1 MSKFFLFLLLALL
14 VSACTATTPIPPP
27 ADTPSKMPAP
37 TLAATDTQNSTPTST
52 NPSPAITAISHPALN
67 TNGPYLAYLSSQ
79 GDQHEIVLM
88 DADGIGQKIIP
99 YPANATYLPYFLSN
113 ILSPDGHWLAYY
125 TGSAA
130 KCFGNG
136 GADTADLTLNL
147 LNLADGKSQI
157 VTRLLLHDYPN
168 NFVQAAQQLNQAGIT
183 ADLLQN
189 AFGCGMDESA
199 WSPDG
204 RYLAFSGQMDGLSSD
219 VYLYD
224 TISHAI
230 KRLSSEPEEVETIS
244 WSSDG
249 QRIIEWSDFG
259 VGEGMMHDVHV
270 LALDGR
276 VVFKLFIN
284 RGSLDWL
291 YGPVYSFWGR
301 ENEAEPNQSG
311 FVDITTG
318 KVLKAW
324 DQGFSF
330 LAVSTDKQWLA
341 GYFSG
346 GKETN
351 LLPGFYLIN
360 LNTFKADRVALPGT
374 YEDIHTT
381 LQAIGSGD
389 QTFGFIRAT
398 DNNLYFLS
406 QDGKLT
412 PTGINATTFSLSPNK
427 QYLVAI
433 GKKIHILKADGTS
446 IGDVDLPAN
455 LSSEWIRAVNW
466 RPDSSGLFFTYWDSP
481 PGTFNVPKQLYA
493 MDLSTGRSI
502 LVDPSS
508 PALNEKD
515 FVWVAKPK

>member
-113 ILSPDGHWLAYY
+113 ILSPDGHSLAYY

-136 GADTADLTLNL
+136 GVDTADLTLNL

-224 TISHAI
+224 TISHVI

-360 LNTFKADRVALPGT
+360 LSTF
-374 YEDIHTT
+374 
-381 LQAIGSGD
+381 
-389 QTFGFIRAT
+389 
-398 DNNLYFLS
+398 
-406 QDGKLT
+406 
-412 PTGINATTFSLSPNK
+412 
-427 QYLVAI
+427 
-433 GKKIHILKADGTS
+433 
-446 IGDVDLPAN
+446 
-455 LSSEWIRAVNW
+455 
-466 RPDSSGLFFTYWDSP
+466 
-481 PGTFNVPKQLYA
+481 
-493 MDLSTGRSI
+493 
-502 LVDPSS
+502 
-508 PALNEKD
+508 
-515 FVWVAKPK
+515 